1 MDKLILSSIEIVPF
15 CLFYRNRQ
23 LSWPMKKR
31 TGISIGIAVIIISII
46 FGIASLPDEVL
57 IKSPSIDT
65 SQNPSSDEKI
75 TIPSESISSK
85 EQTESEEETPVEPVT
100 QTPPKE
106 ETQGKVIEV
115 KIKDGVGSRD
125 K

>member
-1 MDKLILSSIEIVPF
+1 
-15 CLFYRNRQ
+15 
-23 LSWPMKKR
+23 MKKR
-31 TGISIGIAVIIISII
+31 TGISIGIAVIIVSII

-65 SQNPSSDEKI
+65 SKNPSGDTKI
-75 TIPSESISSK
+75 TIPSESTPSK
-85 EQTESEEETPVEPVT
+85 EQTEPKEETPVEPVKPT
-100 QTPPKE
+100 EPKEETPVEPVKQTEPKE